1 MLSLLALLSSLLSAS
16 AEVVPV
22 KLERGHV
29 IVVKRLTAPLTQGYL
44 VKGHPFTVT
53 YSVINL
59 GAECVG
65 LLARLLPPSPTP
77 PSSSRSPPPHH
88 HTPFLPPGPPLT

>member
-1 MLSLLALLSSLLSAS
+1 MLALLALLSSLLSAS

-53 YSVINL
+53 YNVINL
-59 GAECVG
+59 GAECV
-65 LLARLLPPSPTP
+65 LLDPAQPRPLPP
-77 PSSSRSPPPHH
+77 PPP
-88 HTPFLPPGPPLT
+88 PAPRQPAPAPPAGPPLT